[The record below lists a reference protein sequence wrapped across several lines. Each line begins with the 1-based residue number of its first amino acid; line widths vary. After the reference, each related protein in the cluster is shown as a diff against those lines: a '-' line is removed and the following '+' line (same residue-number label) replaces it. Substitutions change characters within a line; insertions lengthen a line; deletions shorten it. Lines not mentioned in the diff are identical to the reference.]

1 MKRIHLLR
9 AGSHTDNAGR
19 KHDFSAA
26 VLGDVAASYD
36 PALHEAPLVVGHPA
50 ANRPAYGLVASLS
63 AEPDGLYAE
72 PTRVDPE
79 FAELVKTG
87 RFPKI
92 SASLYPP
99 DNPSNPTPGRWHLR
113 HVGFLGAQ
121 PPAVKGLKPI
131 EFAAGDDPAAAVDI
145 EIDFAEGAGPRP
157 HVFGGLARM
166 LRGLREWIVSN
177 HDVETADRLIGNHD
191 IEALSAEEA
200 RMRKAAAAA
209 MRASDYADPAADP
222 AAGGCE
228 SEATETGG
236 PEMGDKTTEQ
246 LQAELA
252 EAKAEN
258 ERLARAAG
266 RASVDR
272 DVADLAESTGNV
284 TDAERPVIAAILAV
298 LPDGEDAASA
308 DFAEGDDGAKLSPRA
323 GALAVL
329 KSIAGRAKNRAG
341 KPPIAGE
348 IAGADRGE
356 PPVNLAETP
365 LDAEAQ
371 RKIARIMRAEN
382 LTFGAALNKALGG

>member
-79 FAELVKTG
+79 FAELVKAG

-121 PPAVKGLKPI
+121 PPAVKGLKPV
-131 EFAAGDDPAAAVDI
+131 EFADGDDPAAAVDI
-145 EIDFAEGAGPRP
+145 EIDFAESAAPRG
-157 HVFGGLARM
+157 HAFGSIARV
-166 LRGLREWIVSN
+166 LRGLREWVIAER
-177 HDVETADRLIGNHD
+177 DVETADRLIGNHE
-191 IEALSAEEA
+191 IEALNREE
-200 RMRKAAAAA
+200 RRLNKDAAAA
-209 MRASDYADPAADP
+209 SNYADPGNERPSVEGD
-222 AAGGCE
+222 
-228 SEATETGG
+228 
-236 PEMGDKTTEQ
+236 PEMGEKTPEQ

-252 EAKAEN
+252 EARAEN
-258 ERLARAAG
+258 ERLAKAAD
-266 RASVDR
+266 RASVDK

-284 TDAERPVIAAILAV
+284 TDAERPVIAAILAA
-298 LPDGEDAASA
+298 LPGGDDAASA

-329 KSIAGRAKNRAG
+329 KNIAARGGNRVA
-341 KPPIAGE
+341 KPPIVGE
-348 IAGADRGE
+348 IAGAGRGE
-356 PPVNLAETP
+356 PSVNLAENP
-365 LDAEAQ
+365 LDGEAQ
-371 RKIARIMRAEN
+371 QKIARIMQTEN
-382 LTFGAALNKALGG
+382 LSFSEALNKALAG